1 MLGLEDSIIFAAS
14 LDVGILT
21 LNPIKENTQNI
32 QLFCHGMK
40 QSRLLTQTS
49 SHASF
54 LSFWVSS
61 LPGYL
66 TMSATASTNM
76 SALPTL
82 SGLSAVSETLSV
94 VDYSH
99 LLHVS
104 MDKNTFTAP
113 FLLLLTRIIGHF
125 SIAFSCCWRQMLFF
139 QCSSNIQL
147 IVAVSPTLLF
157 YLANS
162 SY

>member
-1 MLGLEDSIIFAAS
+1 
-14 LDVGILT
+14 
-21 LNPIKENTQNI
+21 
-32 QLFCHGMK
+32 
-40 QSRLLTQTS
+40 
-49 SHASF
+49 
-54 LSFWVSS
+54 
-61 LPGYL
+61 
-66 TMSATASTNM
+66 MSATASTNM

-82 SGLSAVSETLSV
+82 TGLSSVSETLSV

-104 MDKNTFTAP
+104 MDNNTFTAP
-113 FLLLLTRIIGHF
+113 CCLLLLSRIIGNF
-125 SIAFSCCWRQMLFF
+125 LIVIFLLKTMLSF
-139 QCSSNIQL
+139 QCSSAIQL

>member
-1 MLGLEDSIIFAAS
+1 
-14 LDVGILT
+14 
-21 LNPIKENTQNI
+21 
-32 QLFCHGMK
+32 
-40 QSRLLTQTS
+40 
-49 SHASF
+49 
-54 LSFWVSS
+54 
-61 LPGYL
+61 
-66 TMSATASTNM
+66 MSATASTNM

-82 SGLSAVSETLSV
+82 SGLSSVSETLSV

-104 MDKNTFTAP
+104 MDKIHLLHP
-113 FLLLLTRIIGHF
+113 FCYCSHALLAIFNPHLPVEDN
-125 SIAFSCCWRQMLFF
+125 AMLSF